1 MRLIGN
7 CERSIELMKNRLRNR
22 VAFGKRLA
30 DQGVWK
36 ERVGL
41 SRVETDQARLMTLL
55 GPVSFIEMISTG
67 NKRNRR
73 QLHIKWTQ

>member
-7 CERSIELMKNRLRNR
+7 CERSIELMKNRLRTR
-22 VAFGKRLA
+22 VAFGKKLSE
-30 DQGVWK
+30 QGVWK

-55 GPVSFIEMISTG
+55 GSFQPFLNT
-67 NKRNRR
+67 
-73 QLHIKWTQ
+73 